1 MNRIK
6 ISVPMGGRILTIGKN
21 GPMVTPETTDLNTAE
36 AIIYCRQW

>member
-6 ISVPMGGRILTIGKN
+6 ISVPMGGRILTIGRN